1 MEINTVIVAE
11 KPSVAGSIAPLVGAS
26 QRKTG
31 YLYNP
36 DTGTAVTWALGHLV
50 RLSDPKAYGW
60 EKWSLADLPMMP
72 EKFLLEV
79 TDDPAVKA
87 RYAVVTSLM
96 CEAQK
101 IIVATDAGREGEL
114 IFRYIYGLSGCSTPF
129 SRLWV
134 SSLTDEAI
142 REGLANLK
150 PGNHYDNLF
159 YAGKARSEADWLI
172 GMNMTRAM
180 TLKNAGGGVYSI
192 GRVQTPTLGL
202 IVNRFRDHEA
212 FVPKPFYAPT
222 IKLAVDGMEFSARY
236 FKDYFDQDEA
246 ISVLSPLDGQV
257 KCVSAVVK
265 NTKERP
271 PKLFDLSLLQRVCND
286 KFGYTAQQTHDLAQ
300 SLYERHKV
308 LSYPRTDSNYLPE
321 DFVPLLPDYFAY
333 VGERVPN
340 LSKFCLRLQNGP
352 VSTLYI
358 DGKKVSD
365 HHALIPVI
373 NPQADYSLLNP
384 DERNVFLTVVQ
395 RFVEAFMA
403 PCERREQELLFVD
416 KVEYFKHARKAVVFE
431 GWREIAGRDKE
442 DSDSEILPV
451 QEGDLVT
458 VVDKLAAK
466 GMTTKPPLLTESS
479 MIALMVN
486 AGREIEDDKLKE
498 EMKGVGLGTSVTR
511 SAVIETLVKRGYI
524 ERNKKNLIPTPKG
537 CELFDA
543 VKDLDV
549 AKVDMTA
556 RWEQKL
562 ADVEHGELSYG
573 EFLEQIRKYTRDL
586 TEVSSNLK
594 VEFSHIDPDGK
605 AGKCPFCGK
614 PVRITKAGAGCT
626 GWKKDEANSCRFFI
640 SRVICGAELS
650 DEDLRRMLDGKPSKT
665 HAMKSKAGK
674 DFKAKIQLKNGRT
687 DFIFADDT
695 RKKGTAK

>member
-72 EKFLLEV
+72 ENFLLEV

-96 CEAQK
+96 FEAQK

-142 REGLANLK
+142 RAGLAKLK

-222 IKLAVDGMEFSARY
+222 IKLAVDGMEFSAR
-236 FKDYFDQDEA
+236 
-246 ISVLSPLDGQV
+246 
-257 KCVSAVVK
+257 
-265 NTKERP
+265 
-271 PKLFDLSLLQRVCND
+271 
-286 KFGYTAQQTHDLAQ
+286 
-300 SLYERHKV
+300 
-308 LSYPRTDSNYLPE
+308 
-321 DFVPLLPDYFAY
+321 
-333 VGERVPN
+333 
-340 LSKFCLRLQNGP
+340 
-352 VSTLYI
+352 
-358 DGKKVSD
+358 
-365 HHALIPVI
+365 
-373 NPQADYSLLNP
+373 
-384 DERNVFLTVVQ
+384 
-395 RFVEAFMA
+395 
-403 PCERREQELLFVD
+403 
-416 KVEYFKHARKAVVFE
+416 
-431 GWREIAGRDKE
+431 
-442 DSDSEILPV
+442 
-451 QEGDLVT
+451 
-458 VVDKLAAK
+458 
-466 GMTTKPPLLTESS
+466 
-479 MIALMVN
+479 
-486 AGREIEDDKLKE
+486 
-498 EMKGVGLGTSVTR
+498 
-511 SAVIETLVKRGYI
+511 
-524 ERNKKNLIPTPKG
+524 
-537 CELFDA
+537 
-543 VKDLDV
+543 
-549 AKVDMTA
+549 
-556 RWEQKL
+556 WEQKL

-586 TEVSSNLK
+586 TELSSNLK
-594 VEFSHIDPDGK
+594 VEFSHIAPDGK

-650 DEDLRRMLDGKPSKT
+650 DEDLRRMLDGKPSKM

-687 DFIFADDT
+687 DFIFADNT
-695 RKKGTAK
+695 RKGKGGA